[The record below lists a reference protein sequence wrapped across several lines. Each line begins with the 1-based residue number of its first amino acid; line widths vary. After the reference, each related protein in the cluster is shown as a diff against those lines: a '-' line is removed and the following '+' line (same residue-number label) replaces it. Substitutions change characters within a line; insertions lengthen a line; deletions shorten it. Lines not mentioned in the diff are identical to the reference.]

1 MSPRPSAEP
10 LAWRSSWREWLA
22 IGCAFANLLYAAYRL
37 PAAAVL
43 LRRSETPLDHSRIH
57 ASATE
62 YRLLVKAAQL
72 IPAGA
77 TVVVR
82 SATGDAE
89 REFYLHRFGVSLL
102 PGRRVLPAI
111 AVGPVD
117 QPGETVEYAVVVGR
131 APDQSQGELLSADDD
146 GSIWRVRHP

>member
-1 MSPRPSAEP
+1 MVPRPSTEP
-10 LAWRSSWREWLA
+10 RARRSYWREWLA
-22 IGCAFANLLYAAYRL
+22 IGCAVANLLYAAYRL

-43 LRRSETPLDHSRIH
+43 FRRSETPLDHSRIH

-82 SATGDAE
+82 SATSDAG

-117 QPGETVEYAVVVGR
+117 QPAETVEYAVVVGP
-131 APDQSQGELLSADDD
+131 APVQSPGELLSADDD
-146 GSIWRVRHP
+146 GSIWRLRHP